1 MFSQVSMS
9 KKKHY
14 NTNIVRMIKNWTLE
28 NVFIPFFLIYICFS
42 VFTTSYVINQKT
54 LANPYELHS
63 YLFIVASVAVFLK
76 IFIFNYITLLFNF
89 AQKNWFMMAFNL
101 SLFSIQFFFAS
112 KAAFSLTQSSYI
124 LYPIQ
129 NLLIASGIFY
139 LQNLFQKH
147 FKFTNFTLVG
157 VLVYLVMFILTIFRL
172 LDNDP
177 RLWNSMGLTALGI
190 EACLF
195 FLFSRS
201 FFKLLKS

>member
-1 MFSQVSMS
+1 
-9 KKKHY
+9 
-14 NTNIVRMIKNWTLE
+14 MIKNWTLE

-42 VFTTSYVINQKT
+42 IFTTSYVINQRT

-76 IFIFNYITLLFNF
+76 IFIFNYATLLFNF
-89 AQKNWFMMAFNL
+89 TQKNWFMMAFNL
-101 SLFSIQFFFAS
+101 SLFCIQFFFAS

-129 NLLIASGIFY
+129 DLLTASGVFY
-139 LQNLFQKH
+139 LQNLFQNY
-147 FKFTNFTLVG
+147 FKFTNIALVSTI
-157 VLVYLVMFILTIFRL
+157 VYLVMFILTILRI

-177 RLWNSMGLTALGI
+177 RLWNLTSFVAFII